1 MKITVI
7 ITENLTKQQ
16 LEQSYLLCL
25 AWLNFEHQISVV
37 FVGSAF
43 ASICNSPETKKQWLA
58 LKHFGVDA
66 LYQFN
71 SLPQTNGP
79 GKTPHCRIIDQAHFD
94 ALKNMSD
101 LLI

>member
-7 ITENLTKQQ
+7 ITENLSKQQ
-16 LEQSYLLCL
+16 IEHSHLLCL
-25 AWLNFEHQISVV
+25 AWLNFEHQVSAV
-37 FVGSAF
+37 FVGSVF
-43 ASICNSPETKKQWLA
+43 ESICANSETKKQWLA
-58 LKHFGVDA
+58 LKHYGIDA

-71 SLPQTNGP
+71 ALPKTNE
-79 GKTPHCRIIDQAHFD
+79 HHEESYCQFIDQAHFD